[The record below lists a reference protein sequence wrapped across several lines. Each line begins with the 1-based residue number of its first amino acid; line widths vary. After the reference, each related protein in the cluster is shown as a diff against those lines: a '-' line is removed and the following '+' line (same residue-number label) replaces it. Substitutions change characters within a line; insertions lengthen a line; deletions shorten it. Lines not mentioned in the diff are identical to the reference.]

1 MAFFNLEYWQ
11 DGVKGICWIGKLVTY
26 GLLLAKNA
34 LLPDLKNKTAATIDS
49 NGKKVRKRSMQ
60 TFNCEIHW
68 KKSNTGLRSN
78 PEAIGQDRN
87 SDARDA
93 LFAAYFSQGKVLN
106 TMDDYLIIRNQERI
120 VEIQEAIPIHADGVV
135 TEEVNG
141 VLDNTGE
148 HLYAVETDRLLA
160 DAERRVEE
168 SNLPHVRAAATA
180 ASVSHEVDRLRAAE
194 SVREADLVLAQQN
207 AAAAQRAAVAQRD
220 ADRLRAEESVRE
232 AALVL
237 AQQNAAAA
245 QRAAVAQRDADRLR
259 AEESVR
265 EAARVLAQQNAA
277 AAQRDAFAE
286 ETEQQTVDPVNECG
300 ACNWEMEFEK
310 WSTNAGFYGANLV
323 CVAVGCN
330 TTMRECLEAQKV
342 ANICSKCKT
351 FGCCQFKCFDHFKME
366 NRVRRAPSK
375 MRE

>member
-232 AALVL
+232 AA
-237 AQQNAAAA
+237 
-245 QRAAVAQRDADRLR
+245 
-259 AEESVR
+259 
-265 EAARVLAQQNAA
+265 RVLAQQNAA